1 MRIGIE
7 GLPLFYHRTGTA
19 TYTHELVQNLRRLPT
34 GDTVMLF
41 GRNQRMAGSSYHDIS
56 YPERFAN
63 YFYKKY
69 RLPRELLDRRI
80 DIYHSPRD
88 MGLPKP
94 SLLPC
99 PTVMT
104 LHDIILIKM
113 ASDYYKPS
121 RARLYERRLLQR
133 VQQVDHVITA
143 SEFSRRDTLD
153 WSGIDPDK
161 VSVVHNG
168 VSRQF
173 HPVSDEEELARV
185 SSRYGLPDRFILSV
199 GATEP
204 RKNTRVSIDAFHL
217 LRQGRSDIRLVITGG
232 DYCGLNPSSAFA
244 GQNLQDVHFAGYIAD
259 ADMAAVYSLA
269 EVLLFPSL
277 YEGFGLPPLEAMA
290 CGTPVI
296 ASNLT
301 SIPEVVG
308 DAAMLVDPRNAGEIA
323 AALEIILS
331 SQETRSGLIEKGIA
345 RAARFSWARC
355 AEQTRAI
362 YEKVA
367 AGHAL

>member
-7 GLPLFYHRTGTA
+7 GLPLFFHRTGTF
-19 TYTHELVQNLRRLPT
+19 TYTHELVQNLRRLPP

-69 RLPRELLDRRI
+69 RLPCELLNRQV

-104 LHDIILIKM
+104 LHDIILVRM
-113 ASDYYKPS
+113 ASDYYTPS

-133 VQQVDHVITA
+133 VRQVDHIITA
-143 SEFSRRDTLD
+143 SEFSRRDALD
-153 WSGIDPDK
+153 WSGIDPGK
-161 VSVVHNG
+161 VSVVYNG
-168 VSRQF
+168 VSSMFQ
-173 HPVSDEEELARV
+173 PVTAVEELTRV
-185 SSRYGLPDRFILSV
+185 SSRYDLPKRFILCV

-204 RKNTRVSIDAFHL
+204 RKNVRMAIEAFQR
-217 LRQGRSDIRLVITGG
+217 LRQGRSDVRLVVTGG
-232 DYCGLNPSSAFA
+232 DYCRLDPSTAFA
-244 GQNLQDVHFAGYIAD
+244 GQSLDDVHFAGYIAD
-259 ADMAAVYSLA
+259 CDMAAVYSLA

-290 CGTPVI
+290 CRTPVV

-301 SIPEVVG
+301 SIPEVVS
-308 DAAMLVDPRNAGEIA
+308 DAAMLVNPLNTGEIA
-323 AALEIILS
+323 AALEMILS
-331 SQETRSGLIEKGIA
+331 SGEIRRDLIDRGSA
-345 RAARFSWARC
+345 RAAQFSWYRS
-355 AEQTRAI
+355 AEQTREI
-362 YEKVA
+362 YEKVI
-367 AGHAL
+367 AGHA